1 MLFPRRR
8 DGWRW
13 ELVPV
18 QESKQVHDAQAGNNV
33 PINLGHQ
40 LALRGRREQRKLAG
54 LRRFQAHLH
63 LISLLARRAAA
74 VFAGFN
80 FAICILAPRCFHRDS
95 VAHSPKTPMTYVKRP
110 KSCHCTNVN

>member
-1 MLFPRRR
+1 MLFPRKL
-8 DGWRW
+8 DCWRW

-40 LALRGRREQRKLAG
+40 LAFRGRSEQRKLAR

-63 LISLLARRAAA
+63 FVSLLARRAAA
-74 VFAGFN
+74 VFAAFS
-80 FAICILAPRCFHRDS
+80 FAICMLAPRCFHRDS
-95 VAHSPKTPMTYVKRP
+95 VHTHPRLPWLMRGDLSPVTAAM
-110 KSCHCTNVN
+110 

>member
-1 MLFPRRR
+1 MLFFPRRR

-40 LALRGRREQRKLAG
+40 LAFRGRREQRKLAR
-54 LRRFQAHLH
+54 LRRFKAHLH
-63 LISLLARRAAA
+63 FVNLLARRAAA
-74 VFAGFN
+74 VFAAFS
-80 FAICILAPRCFHRDS
+80 FAICILAPRYFHRAS
-95 VAHSPKTPMTYVKRP
+95 VHTHLRLPWLMRGDLSPVTAAM
-110 KSCHCTNVN
+110 